1 MSILCD
7 FVYHKKNFS
16 LRFKQTLSGKD
27 ITAITGPSGSGKTT
41 LLRLMMGLEKAQNA
55 KFVVNQETLQDNK
68 IFIPTRHRHI
78 GYVGQESTLFPF
90 LNAKQNLLFAQ
101 KRAHKNNAQ
110 SPILS
115 EFIEVFDIKK
125 CLEQRP
131 KTLSTGEQQR
141 VALIQS
147 LLNKPKL
154 FLFDE
159 ALSAIDE
166 DRKKIILEYLKQ
178 YLKNTPVIYV
188 SHDENELSQVEPQ
201 TIIQI

>member
-16 LRFKQTLSGKD
+16 LSFKQTLSGKD

-41 LLRLMMGLEKAQNA
+41 LLRLMTGLEKAQNA
-55 KFVVNQETLQDNK
+55 KFVVNQETLQDSD
-68 IFIPTRHRHI
+68 IFIPTQHRQI

-101 KRAHKNNAQ
+101 KRAHKNNSQ

-115 EFIEVFDIKK
+115 ELIEVFDIKK

>member
-7 FVYHKKNFS
+7 FVYYKKNFS
-16 LRFKQTLSGKD
+16 LSFKQTLSAQG

-41 LLRLMMGLEKAQNA
+41 LLRLILGLEKAQKA
-55 KFVVNQETLQDNK
+55 KLVVNQEILQNDK
-68 IFIPTRHRHI
+68 IFVPTEYRSI
-78 GYVGQESTLFPF
+78 GYVGQESRLFPF
-90 LNAKQNLLFAQ
+90 LNAKQNILFAQ
-101 KRAHKNNAQ
+101 KRAHKNHAQ
-110 SPILS
+110 SPVLS
-115 EFIEVFDIKK
+115 ELVETFDVKK

-166 DRKKIILEYLKQ
+166 NRKKIILEYLKQ
-178 YLKNTPVIYV
+178 HLKNTPVIYV

-201 TIIQI
+201 KIIHI